1 MGGYVLLLVIVVVI
15 VGVVILNDK
24 SNEKIRRQK
33 AERLQTAFD
42 TYQSA
47 LSRLKSSP
55 TNADLKQETLRNG
68 RAYAALTRE
77 QSGSG
82 VTIFDEI
89 ALSNDISA
97 ATAGANVAPAAA
109 PRESVETRLQQLES
123 LRTKGLISAA
133 EYDEKRKRLIA
144 EM

>member
-1 MGGYVLLLVIVVVI
+1 MGGYVLLLVVIVAI

-33 AERLQTAFD
+33 AERLQAAFD

-68 RAYAALTRE
+68 RTYATLTRE

-89 ALSNDISA
+89 ALSNDINA
-97 ATAGANVAPAAA
+97 ATAGAEQRYHRCRPMSWN
-109 PRESVETRLQQLES
+109 LQQQAG
-123 LRTKGLISAA
+123 R
-133 EYDEKRKRLIA
+133 
-144 EM
+144 